1 MVGWGFGRE
10 CFGLNWIEVGLVKV
24 GHAHIVCFCLGG
36 LLRPD
41 SVITAQNRSRDSR
54 ASELSNLAPM
64 RPNPRPNA
72 IPS

>member
-24 GHAHIVCFCLGG
+24 RHAHIVCLFAFF
-36 LLRPD
+36 LRPD
-41 SVITAQNRSRDSR
+41 NAITAQNRSRDSR